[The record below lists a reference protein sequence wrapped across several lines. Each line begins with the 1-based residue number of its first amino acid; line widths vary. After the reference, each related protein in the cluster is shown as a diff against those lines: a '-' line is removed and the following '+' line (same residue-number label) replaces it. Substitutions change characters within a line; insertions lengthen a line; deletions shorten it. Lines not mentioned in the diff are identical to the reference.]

1 MAEVVF
7 DDLPAG
13 GPLLAR
19 SLARI
24 GARPRKVSAL
34 PEARVTVKGHRQDA
48 GRLARYDAV
57 CGFTLRDAV
66 PPTWLHV
73 LTFSL
78 QLALM
83 SRREF
88 PFGLAGL
95 VHVSNDMTLLRSVG
109 LGDALDLS
117 VRAAELAPHR
127 RGATFALIGE
137 VRVGKELVWR
147 GSSTYLARG
156 VATDGEAVRPERL
169 DEPDALDSQAWRLP
183 ADLGRRYAAVS
194 GDVNPIHLSPLAA
207 RALGFRRTI
216 VHGMWTHARALAALE
231 GRLPPTYRVVVDFT
245 KPILLPGRVG
255 FAARARDEGCAFAV
269 RAPNGTPHLLG
280 QLTPAG

>member
-1 MAEVVF
+1 MGEVVF
-7 DDLPAG
+7 ADLPAG

-95 VHVSNDMTLLRSVG
+95 VHVSNDMTLLRPVG
-109 LGDALDLS
+109 LGDELDLS
-117 VRAAELAPHR
+117 VGAADLTPHR
-127 RGATFALIGE
+127 RGATFTLIGE
-137 VRVGKELVWR
+137 ARVGEGLVWR
-147 GSSTYLARG
+147 GTSTYLARG

-169 DEPDALDSQAWRLP
+169 DEPDTRDSQAWRLP

-207 RALGFRRTI
+207 RAFGFPRTI

-231 GRLPPTYRVVVDFT
+231 GRLPSAYRVRVDFT
-245 KPILLPGRVG
+245 KPILLPGQVG
-255 FAARARDEGCAFAV
+255 FAAQQSSAGIGFAV
-269 RAPNGTPHLLG
+269 RSRSGTPHLLG
-280 QLTPAG
+280 QVTPL

>member
-24 GARPRKVSAL
+24 GARPRKVATL
-34 PEARVTVKGHRQDA
+34 PETRVAVKGHRQDA

-95 VHVSNDMTLLRSVG
+95 VHVSNDMTLLRPVG
-109 LGDALDLS
+109 LGDELDLS
-117 VRAAELAPHR
+117 VGAADLTPHR
-127 RGATFALIGE
+127 RGATFTLIGE
-137 VRVGKELVWR
+137 ARVGEGLVWR
-147 GSSTYLARG
+147 GTSTYLARG

-169 DEPDALDSQAWRLP
+169 DEPDTRDSQAWRLP

-207 RALGFRRTI
+207 RAFGFPRTI

-231 GRLPPTYRVVVDFT
+231 GRLPSAYRVRVDFT
-245 KPILLPGRVG
+245 KPILLPGQVG
-255 FAARARDEGCAFAV
+255 FAAQQSSAGIGFAV
-269 RAPNGTPHLLG
+269 RSRSGTPHLLG
-280 QLTPAG
+280 QVTPL